1 VKPILEK
8 IVSLEGKTIVSL
20 VGEGRVGA
28 KAMPS
33 AVASLINYS
42 ANECSMPILIIGQVV
57 HIWNGVF
64 YEPGRIYDLIECS
77 LDKLS
82 CPISLAIDG
91 DFVRSVEKCLSVC
104 SDRWGSNVNTNPRGL
119 NFLDGSLMI
128 SRDSM
133 IFMEFH
139 DPTNVFTYCLP
150 FKYMGEREE
159 GGVWKTFIEKAIP
172 DEVMRNYALASLA
185 NSLAGDP
192 LQSQRML
199 ILMGVAASGK
209 STLIDAVVNVV
220 GKRNVCRVDDLSN
233 LTKDESRY
241 RIDLAN
247 HILCICGD
255 ASGNLGNKDVLKQI
269 VSKEEISGRRL
280 YKEVEYF
287 VPRASLIVAS
297 NEFGFTHALGDSG
310 ISRRIDIIQFLNAI
324 PESERDPFISEKLAN
339 PIEQKEML
347 FDMIRCF
354 AHMQNDYGKMV
365 RPKRLA
371 TILDDFRHDGD
382 VFLSFLGASGL
393 ECGVS
398 GNSEHEWIHQ
408 ERLYGAYA
416 QFCVKNGNQTGS
428 MRTFKGKCESHGI
441 PKEAAGQRKHTYLFN
456 VVDRQA
462 YTEMFYYVTGTAK

>member
-1 VKPILEK
+1 MKSILEK
-8 IVSLEGKTIVSL
+8 IVNLEGKTIVSL
-20 VGEGRVGA
+20 VGEGKVGA

-42 ANECSMPILIIGQVV
+42 ANDCSMPILIIGQVV
-57 HIWNGVF
+57 HIWNGVY

-128 SRDSM
+128 TRDSM
-133 IFMEFH
+133 VFMEFH

-150 FKYMGEREE
+150 FNYMGEREE
-159 GGVWKTFIEKAIP
+159 GLVWKKFIEKAIP

-324 PESERDPFISEKLAN
+324 PESDRDPFISEKLSN
-339 PIEQKEML
+339 PIEQKEMV
-347 FDMIRCF
+347 FDMIRAF
-354 AHMQNDYGKMV
+354 AHMQNAHGKMI
-365 RPKRLA
+365 RPTKLA

-393 ECGVS
+393 ECGVK
-398 GNSEHEWIHQ
+398 GEPECEWIHQ

-441 PKEAAGQRKHTYLFN
+441 PKEAAGQRKHTYLFR
-456 VVDRQA
+456 VTDRGA

>member
-128 SRDSM
+128 TRDSM

-398 GNSEHEWIHQ
+398 VNSEHEWIHQ